1 MKELEEK
8 LQYRFRD
15 PSLLR
20 TALTHSSYINEHSRE
35 QAVCYERL
43 EFLGDAVLGLTAAKL
58 LYDWTPALPEGRMT
72 RIRAE
77 LVCEES
83 LCRTAQHLGGAD
95 RRHLSG
101 RRKRGGGRLYPP
113 LRPAECP
120 GAYPQPQ
127 HRQQDCASGAHPAAA
142 RQQHSL

>member
-58 LYDWTPALPEGRMT
+58 LYDWTPALPEARSSSVRRVSAARLSISASDAGCVSEKGR
-72 RIRAE
+72 
-77 LVCEES
+77 S
-83 LCRTAQHLGGAD
+83 
-95 RRHLSG
+95 S
-101 RRKRGGGRLYPP
+101 
-113 LRPAECP
+113 
-120 GAYPQPQ
+120 
-127 HRQQDCASGAHPAAA
+127 AAA
-142 RQQHSL
+142 GNAPAFLPIWLRR

>member
-43 EFLGDAVLGLTAAKL
+43 EA
-58 LYDWTPALPEGRMT
+58 T
-72 RIRAE
+72 RCSA
-77 LVCEES
+77 
-83 LCRTAQHLGGAD
+83 
-95 RRHLSG
+95 
-101 RRKRGGGRLYPP
+101 
-113 LRPAECP
+113 
-120 GAYPQPQ
+120 
-127 HRQQDCASGAHPAAA
+127 
-142 RQQHSL
+142 